1 MIRFNIREYNEETK
15 EYKHIGMILGDKF
28 EIEENNNRI
37 IVEFKDNIVGM
48 VTFKEIFKDDETN
61 YTLFV

>member
-1 MIRFNIREYNEETK
+1 MLKFNLSEYNEKTK

-28 EIEENNNRI
+28 EIEENNRI
-37 IVEFKDNIVGM
+37 IVEFKNSIVGIIN
-48 VTFKEIFKDDETN
+48 FKEIFKDDDKN